1 MLTKTQKGLL
11 LIAWATLLASTAL
24 LVWFRGFLG
33 RELDLQTRLAA
44 IEVEAAAVL
53 GAGESLLVDFGEAEA
68 TIERLLTSALVKKAL
83 LTRIVD
89 DGEAGAAEIPV
100 VPYRLAAIASLEGR
114 PWSEGIADWRRVSI
128 ESERGELGALYLDL
142 RKGPIGAINLAIVV
156 CASGTAAVLAVLLIG
171 LIGPPGARALGG
183 ESSDVTARAEAY
195 YQLERLALVGEIG
208 AAVMR
213 ESRKPVFRIREYVS
227 KLRDTLGEVAGASM
241 ALLETENQIGQ
252 FMDILDDGDLSPLLS
267 QDPGEVQPQDVNQ
280 VLRDVLR
287 LTGQAKG
294 GVRVSV
300 DYGADLP
307 TVRAAPQHLLQA
319 LAGVLVTFYGMIK
332 GRGYLTCAT
341 AATSKGVRLT
351 FATQE
356 PGGEVLLSPGAF
368 APYSLAQ
375 AAGSGLHLTVCR
387 LIINKMGGDVR
398 VSPERPNGVVLVIE
412 IPSG

>member
-33 RELDLQTRLAA
+33 RELELQTRLAA
-44 IEVEAAAVL
+44 NEVEAAAVL
-53 GAGESLLVDFGEAEA
+53 GAGESLLVDFDEAEA
-68 TIERLLTSALVKKAL
+68 TIGRLLTSALVKKAL

-89 DGEAGAAEIPV
+89 DGEAGGAEIPV

-114 PWSEGIADWRRVSI
+114 HWSEGIADWRRVSI
-128 ESERGELGALYLDL
+128 GSAQGELGALYLDL
-142 RKGPIGAINLAIVV
+142 RQGPLGAINLAIVV
-156 CASGTAAVLAVLLIG
+156 CASGTATVLAVLLIG
-171 LIGPPGARALGG
+171 LIGPTGARASGG
-183 ESSDVTARAEAY
+183 ERSGATTRADAY
-195 YQLERLALVGEIG
+195 YQLERLALIGEIG

-267 QDPGEVQPQDVNQ
+267 QDPGEVQPHDINQ

-294 GVRVSV
+294 SVRVSV

-307 TVRAAPQHLLQA
+307 TVRAAPQHILQA
-319 LAGVLVTFYGMIK
+319 LAGVLVTFYAMIK
-332 GRGYLTCAT
+332 GRGFLTCST
-341 AATSKGVRLT
+341 AATPQGVRLT

-356 PGGEVLLSPGAF
+356 PGGEVLLSPSTF
-368 APYSLAQ
+368 EPYSSAQ
-375 AAGSGLHLTVCR
+375 ASGSGLHLTVCR
-387 LIINKMGGDVR
+387 LIIEKMGGDVR